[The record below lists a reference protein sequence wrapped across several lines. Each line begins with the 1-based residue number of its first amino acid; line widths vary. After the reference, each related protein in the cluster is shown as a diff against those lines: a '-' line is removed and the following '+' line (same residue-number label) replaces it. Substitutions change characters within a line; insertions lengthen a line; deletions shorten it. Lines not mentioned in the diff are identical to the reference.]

1 MGPSDDGQCHAG
13 RDVMGTD
20 DERARALLL
29 ARDPGGSLRRFS
41 WVGDDNDL
49 GGRE

>member
-1 MGPSDDGQCHAG
+1 MGLSDDGQCHTG

-29 ARDPGGSLRRFS
+29 ARGPGGSLRRFAS
-41 WVGDDNDL
+41 VGDDSDL